1 MNTPALQTRL
11 FLLVLLPL
19 AGLGYLGLSGSLEK
33 WRTYRAYVAL
43 DQNSVVLQQIGQS
56 VHELQKER
64 GRSAGFLG
72 SKGTQFSAELGDQR
86 TLSDQALARL
96 DTLLRTFDAARFG
109 PAFAAELQNG
119 LTTLG
124 QLPARRAAITALTLP
139 ATESTGYYT
148 TLIGQLLEVVVAM
161 SHLSKD
167 ADISRGISGY
177 VNFVQAKEQ
186 AGLERATLTGVFT
199 ADAFT
204 PESFRRFSQALAMQ
218 ATYLRVFESFAS
230 PAQQEFLAATVRGP
244 ALETVAALRRTAS
257 ERSAT
262 GKFGVTAA
270 TWFDASTARISLMK
284 TVEDRLAHD
293 YTVAADRIK
302 TEAYRDFLLL
312 AFTTGAILGLT
323 FLISRITVRAI
334 SRSLLQVSSRLTQDS
349 GQVKTAAGQ
358 VAASSHTLAEAASE
372 QAASLEETSASL
384 EEISC
389 MTLRNADAAAQAKTL
404 SGQTLLAADAGA
416 AEMAEMHAA
425 MTAIK
430 ASSAN
435 ITKILKTI
443 DEIAFQTNILALN
456 AAVEA
461 ARAGEAGLGFAVVA
475 DEVRA
480 LAQRSATA
488 ARETGERIGDSVQRS
503 ENGVQI
509 SGRVARH
516 FGEIVE
522 KARRVDTL
530 IGEIAT
536 SSREQTEGIAQ
547 VNIAVSAMDK
557 ITQSNAA
564 GAEESA
570 AGANQLD
577 ALSASLSGVVGQLLV
592 VIGGRRST
600 DPLGVTGA
608 PLPAGLRHTDRVPL
622 PA

>member
-1 MNTPALQTRL
+1 MKTPALQTRL
-11 FLLVLLPL
+11 FLLLLLPL

-33 WRTYRAYVAL
+33 WRTYHAYVAL
-43 DQNSVVLQQIGQS
+43 DQNSAVLQQIGQS

-72 SKGTQFSAELGDQR
+72 SKGVQFTAELRDQR
-86 TLSDQALARL
+86 ALTDQTLAQL
-96 DTLLRTFDAARFG
+96 DALLRAFDAARFG
-109 PAFAAELQNG
+109 PAFATKLRSG

-124 QLPARRAAITALTLP
+124 QLADRRSAISSLSFS

-148 TLIGQLLEVVVAM
+148 ALIRQLLDVVVAM

-167 ADISRGISGY
+167 ADISHGISSY

-186 AGLERATLTGVFT
+186 AGIERATLTGVFT

-204 PESFRRFSQALAMQ
+204 PESFRRFSQVLAMQ
-218 ATYLRVFESFAS
+218 DTYLRVFESFAS
-230 PAQQEFLAATVRGP
+230 AAQQEFLATTLRGP
-244 ALETVAALRRTAS
+244 ALDAVAALRQTAS

-270 TWFDASTARISLMK
+270 TWFEASTARINLMK
-284 TVEDRLAHD
+284 IVEDRLAHD
-293 YTVAADRIK
+293 YTVDATRIQA
-302 TEAYRDFLLL
+302 EARHQFLFL
-312 AFTTGAILGLT
+312 AVATGAILGFTLI
-323 FLISRITVRAI
+323 ISRLTVRAI
-334 SRSLLQVSSRLTQDS
+334 SRSLLRVSSRLTQDS
-349 GQVKTAAGQ
+349 EQMKAAAGQ
-358 VAASSHTLAEAASE
+358 VAASSQTLAESASE

-384 EEISC
+384 EEIAS
-389 MTLRNADAAAQAKTL
+389 MTKRNADAAIQAKTL
-404 SGQTLLAADAGA
+404 SGQTLVAADSGT
-416 AEMAEMHAA
+416 AEMAEMHEA

-430 ASSAN
+430 ASSTN

-461 ARAGEAGLGFAVVA
+461 ARAGEAGMGFAVVA
-475 DEVRA
+475 EEVRA

-488 ARETGERIGDSVQRS
+488 ARETGDRIGDSVQRS

-516 FGEIVE
+516 FAEIVE
-522 KARRVDTL
+522 KARRVDHL

-536 SSREQTEGIAQ
+536 ASHEQTQGIGQ
-547 VNIAVSAMDK
+547 VNVAVSAMDK

-564 GAEESA
+564 AAEESA
-570 AGANQLD
+570 AGAKQLD

-592 VIGGRRST
+592 VVGGQRAT
-600 DPLGVTGA
+600 DPLGQTGE
-608 PLPAGLRHTDRVPL
+608 PLPQGQRHTDHVL
-622 PA
+622 AET